1 MSEVSDAYQRLYDII
16 VRLRSPGGCPW
27 DIEQTPSSMR
37 GDLLEEAFEAAEA
50 IDEGKPAHI
59 CEELG
64 DVFLNTTMIGYMH
77 EQEGLFTVADALDQ
91 VSDKL
96 IRRHPHVFGGSKAEN
111 SAQVLDLWDT
121 IKRDAEGRQTESVL
135 DEVSKGLP
143 PLTRAF
149 KLQKKASKKGFD
161 WASVDDVWVKV
172 REELDEA
179 VEAASDGVSAQNR
192 PHIEEEIGDLLFA
205 VVNAARHLGVDPVL
219 ALTGANAKFTRRFR
233 YVESR
238 MKESGLPMDSEHLAD
253 MDAFWDVIRE
263 QDKKRSS
270 D

>member
-1 MSEVSDAYQRLYDII
+1 MPMSEVSDAYQRLYDII

-161 WASVDDVWVKV
+161 WASVDDVWV
-172 REELDEA
+172 
-179 VEAASDGVSAQNR
+179 
-192 PHIEEEIGDLLFA
+192 
-205 VVNAARHLGVDPVL
+205 
-219 ALTGANAKFTRRFR
+219 
-233 YVESR
+233 
-238 MKESGLPMDSEHLAD
+238 
-253 MDAFWDVIRE
+253 
-263 QDKKRSS
+263 
-270 D
+270 